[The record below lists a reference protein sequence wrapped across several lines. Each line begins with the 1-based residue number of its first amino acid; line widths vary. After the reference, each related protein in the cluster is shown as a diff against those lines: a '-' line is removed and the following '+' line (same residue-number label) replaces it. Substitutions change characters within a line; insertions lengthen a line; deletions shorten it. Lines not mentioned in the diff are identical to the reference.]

1 VEVEAAVEDKKKIFL
16 SLKRIKRSDD
26 ISDSFGST
34 LVSIDT
40 TKESKIRNR
49 IVGKIV
55 KQVAQRHKI
64 KNNQGLKSASA

>member
-26 ISDSFGST
+26 ISDSFGSK

-49 IVGKIV
+49 LVGKIV
-55 KQVAQRHKI
+55 KQVAP
-64 KNNQGLKSASA
+64 